1 EWGAD
6 VIGLN
11 CSVGPHTMLEAI
23 ENMREV
29 TRRKLSAQPN
39 NGLPRQVDGRMFYM
53 ASPEYMAKYAK
64 RMIQAGINFIGG
76 CCGTTPPHIKKIFND
91 VLGLFPGPAALR
103 GFLAEAKP
111 PPPPLSPPPLQS
123 TLSHKN
129 FNA

>member
-76 CCGTTPPHIKKIFND
+76 CFGATPQHHKKNFKPVSAPSPRPAAARGFAPQEKPSYVPGTPP
-91 VLGLFPGPAALR
+91 A
-103 GFLAEAKP
+103 
-111 PPPPLSPPPLQS
+111 
-123 TLSHKN
+123 
-129 FNA
+129 